1 MTVNQETIRAAIKLA
16 RADKALDNALNDWW
30 HHQGEMPTAW
40 RGKPFGVWLI
50 DLLNELSTTIDE
62 VFHGEQTAANIVDV
76 LRIHAIGDPLAIRMS
91 AEAEQ
96 DGFGTDTNCYVED
109 GCVDANVYLHHEDP
123 EKAKARAKQVRD
135 AFTAAGYSAEVWVDE
150 TDDHDVTVNAL
161 LDFKS
166 FLAQRQN
173 MVKYETNGRE

>member
-1 MTVNQETIRAAIKLA
+1 MSVNQDTVRAAIQLA
-16 RADKALDNALNDWW
+16 RADQALDAALHDWW
-30 HHQGEMPTAW
+30 RHQGMLPTAL

-50 DLLNELSTTIDE
+50 DLLNELSTTIDG
-62 VFHGEQTAANIVDV
+62 VYHGGQTAANIVDV
-76 LRIHAIGDPLAIRMS
+76 LRIHAVGDPLALRL
-91 AEAEQ
+91 AAAAEQ

-109 GCVDANVYLHHEDP
+109 GCVDANVYLSSADP
-123 EKAKARAKQVRD
+123 EKAKDRAEKIRD

-150 TDDHDVTVNAL
+150 EDDHAVTVNAQ

-173 MVKYETNGRE
+173 MVK